1 MGNKTSSSVFT
12 DRRHIH
18 PNLFPKNPTPPN
30 PAVTPVK
37 TINPPYPLPY
47 PSPTFPFHVS
57 PSRSASLNG
66 PEATA
71 PTPLAALIIPINNPI
86 STVGS
91 SPLTIF
97 ITPALVLTNPPAKN
111 PYTMA
116 KTMSSGNA
124 VERPQNR
131 KTEMVAPTEQR
142 TMTVVTWKRSQSIP
156 INTVATTPAAFS
168 SATNNVPTD
177 LDSPSELANVGRYR
191 LGMKYPKDS
200 ITSPNCKSQNEG
212 DFRNPSPT

>member
-116 KTMSSGNA
+116 KTISSGNA
-124 VERPQNR
+124 
-131 KTEMVAPTEQR
+131 
-142 TMTVVTWKRSQSIP
+142 
-156 INTVATTPAAFS
+156 VATTPAAFS

-200 ITSPNCKSQNEG
+200 ITSPICRSQNEG